1 LKSHSATQ
9 KNIDLEYAVVV
20 ESAWSDEAVVGRLLL
35 EIRLGRLRQFS
46 MAETILWYLLLIAI
60 GAGTVFVYAI
70 SDNLFDQWHQR
81 RNIRKQAKL
90 QIGGGAFRSA
100 EPDRAL
106 NATIDLSTT
115 IRGYDSRDLFWE
127 DALLRIDE
135 LKRRIAEDLK
145 KEG

>member
-1 LKSHSATQ
+1 
-9 KNIDLEYAVVV
+9 
-20 ESAWSDEAVVGRLLL
+20 
-35 EIRLGRLRQFS
+35 
-46 MAETILWYLLLIAI
+46 MAEAILWYLHLIAI
-60 GAGTVFVYAI
+60 GAGIVFVYAI
-70 SDNLFDQWHQR
+70 ADNLFDQWHQR
-81 RNIRKQAKL
+81 RSIRKQAKL

-100 EPDRAL
+100 EADRAVKPTL
-106 NATIDLSTT
+106 LDFNTV